1 MLAGE
6 GADFSRRSCG
16 ATVRTRTER
25 LRPARAFHRFGDPL
39 CCLAQSEV
47 GKKLFECESA
57 RDARSAATG
66 AAIAVLPRAASIFEC
81 EHGGGGGETQPRSC
95 FGRPVD

>member
-39 CCLAQSEV
+39 GCLAQSEV

-57 RDARSAATG
+57 RDARSAANG
-66 AAIAVLPRAASIFEC
+66 AAIQVLSRAAAGFVWGP
-81 EHGGGGGETQPRSC
+81 GGGGGGKEDPSV
-95 FGRPVD
+95 FWEAEE